1 MEKKNGKRFKFE
13 MFAIGDEKKND
24 NGSDS
29 AVQSFTS

>member
-1 MEKKNGKRFKFE
+1 

-29 AVQSFTS
+29 AVQSFTSWFVRPH